1 MTEETLEKYKWVDA
15 VSQLVLLTARG
26 QMQWNL
32 DSEAKTPL
40 DDERLTA
47 IFAGEKDGRRFR
59 LFEVKENI
67 IDYSL
72 IYGDLPG
79 EIGERGKTFRKLLP
93 KFRNKIMLQVVSE
106 KGEPILTFPEVSA
119 LADLIKEVEYQV
131 SGIDSFLENISKKN
145 EAIVN

>member
-47 IFAGEKDGRRFR
+47 IFTSEKDGQRFR

-67 IDYSL
+67 IDHSL
-72 IYGDLPG
+72 TYGDLL
-79 EIGERGKTFRKLLP
+79 GEREKALRKFLP
-93 KFRNKIMLQVVSE
+93 KFSKKIMLQVVSE

-119 LADLIKEVEYQV
+119 LADLIKEVEYQI

-145 EAIVN
+145 EVIAN